1 MKQQD
6 AVTRRKSQRHATTV
20 SSAVYTG
27 VLGPETQQQEQQA
40 QSVNQLEPRTAPR
53 QRKRRGD
60 KTDDLLEQ
68 LSESRTR
75 TRRTKGLKQ
84 NALGVNITTGKQE
97 ITVEEGGD
105 EDLVGSRPETEYTKE
120 PKQGKRKRTV
130 EDQASCGT
138 EETGQSIEPTNR
150 IKRTNKSKETR
161 SSNATSGKSCGSEKH
176 EDQESETRTQ
186 TRKSKQP
193 KQTNKNITETQIMSG
208 SKESEKEL
216 VDNGTRIRS
225 DKEQTRTCLQSQRAT
240 KGRSST
246 AVTGRSRRR
255 GRLTQTKTDLDV
267 NNTGSQNG
275 HEPGVDPQ
283 KTSSLT
289 VAASSSVVKQTHR
302 SNSRSRQEDFPATS
316 PERCPDPADSAEDQ
330 ANSNLEEEADND
342 DAKVGDEE
350 KNWHELR
357 LSAHQLPRSIDDA
370 IILPVSCGGS
380 QAQLVLNRL
389 ESGSRG
395 ACVRLL
401 DGSWLTPN
409 EFQLISGRGNAKDW
423 KRSIRHHG
431 HSLKSLVEQGL
442 LSLASPPLCI
452 CEHCDVQVTFIISHC
467 DDLRI
472 IHTVLSRRSVERHLS
487 NYSNHSKTA
496 ERTTAHISMNP

>member
-1 MKQQD
+1 MTQQD
-6 AVTRRKSQRHATTV
+6 AATRRKSQRHATTV

-75 TRRTKGLKQ
+75 TRMSNQSKETNPQKTEGVSGRPGSEQLESGTRTRRTKELKQ

-105 EDLVGSRPETEYTKE
+105 EDLVGSRPETEFTKE

-130 EDQASCGT
+130 EDQDPCGT
-138 EETGQSIEPTNR
+138 EETGQLIEPKNR

-161 SSNATSGKSCGSEKH
+161 SSNATSGKSRGSEKH

-186 TRKSKQP
+186 TRKSKHP

-216 VDNGTRIRS
+216 VDNGTRTRS
-225 DKEQTRTCLQSQRAT
+225 EKEQTRACLQSQRAT

-246 AVTGRSRRR
+246 VAVTSRSRRR
-255 GRLTQTKTDLDV
+255 GRLNQTKTDLDV

-275 HEPGVDPQ
+275 HEPDVDPQ

-289 VAASSSVVKQTHR
+289 VATSSNVVKQTHR
-302 SNSRSRQEDFPATS
+302 FSNRSRQKDSPSAS
-316 PERCPDPADSAEDQ
+316 PERCPDPANSAEDQ

-342 DAKVGDEE
+342 DAKVDDEE

-452 CEHCDVQVTFIISHC
+452 CEHCDVQVTFI
-467 DDLRI
+467 
-472 IHTVLSRRSVERHLS
+472 
-487 NYSNHSKTA
+487 SK
-496 ERTTAHISMNP
+496 